1 MSVIEMESR
10 RGDADGSLR
19 AALLAAGQRWASGQR
34 ELVRLV
40 RELDVSGEWAA
51 DGEPSCAHWVAAA
64 LDIELSTAR
73 EWLRIGRALVEL
85 DVIAGAFEQG
95 RLSYSKVRALTR
107 VATAESQT
115 ELCRLAESVP
125 AERLGRAVA
134 AWLGRHETPA
144 ETEARHQAA
153 RSFTSRL
160 DVDGMAVGSY
170 RLPPAEAAKITT
182 PVDTLVVQ
190 RQPAT
195 IDVDASADAPETG
208 TEARWP
214 SVAQQRA
221 DALIEVVSGGG
232 AAISTEIVMH
242 VRADGC
248 SLDDGSPIAGS
259 VIERIAPEAF
269 LRALIHDADAR
280 PVNASGKQRH
290 PTDRQR
296 RVVKARDRR
305 CVDCGATEFLQYDHE
320 PGYDLSR
327 HTIVD
332 ELRLRCWACHR
343 ARHLR
348 EPGCS

>member
-1 MSVIEMESR
+1 MSVIETANP
-10 RGDADGSLR
+10 RGNVGESLR
-19 AALLAAGQRWASGQR
+19 AAVLAAGQRWASGQR

-51 DGEPSCAHWVAAA
+51 DGQPSCAHWVAAA

-73 EWLRIGRALVEL
+73 EWLRVGRALAEL
-85 DVIAGAFEQG
+85 DVIAGAFQRG

-107 VATAESQT
+107 VATVESQA
-115 ELCRLAESVP
+115 ELCGLAERVP
-125 AERLGRAVA
+125 AERLARAVA
-134 AWLGRHETPA
+134 DWLGRHETPA
-144 ETEARHQAA
+144 QTAARHHVA

-160 DVDGMAVGSY
+160 DVDGMVVGSY
-170 RLPPAEAAKITT
+170 RLPPAEAAKIST

-190 RQPAT
+190 RRPAPT
-195 IDVDASADAPETG
+195 DVDASADASTTPSN
-208 TEARWP
+208 ARWP
-214 SVAQQRA
+214 SIAQQRA
-221 DALIEVVSGGG
+221 DALVEVVSGG

-248 SLDDGSPIAGS
+248 SLDDGSPIAGN

-269 LRALIHDADAR
+269 LRVLIHNAEGH
-280 PVNASGKQRH
+280 PINASGKQRH

-296 RVVKARDRR
+296 RVVKARDGC
-305 CVDCGATEFLQYDHE
+305 CVDCGSTEFLQYDHE
-320 PGYDLSR
+320 PGYDRSK

-343 ARHLR
+343 HRHLEQR
-348 EPGCS
+348 ARS

>member
-1 MSVIEMESR
+1 MSVVETANR
-10 RGDADGSLR
+10 RGDVGESLR
-19 AALLAAGQRWASGQR
+19 AAVFAAGQRWASGQR
-34 ELVRLV
+34 DLIRLIC
-40 RELDVSGEWAA
+40 ELDASGEWAA
-51 DGEPSCAHWVAAA
+51 DGSASCAHWVAGA

-95 RLSYSKVRALTR
+95 RLSYTKVRALTR
-107 VATAESQT
+107 VATVESQA
-115 ELCRLAESVP
+115 ELCGLAESVP
-125 AERLGRAVA
+125 AACLGRAVA
-134 AWLGRHETPA
+134 AWLGRHKTPA

-182 PVDTLVVQ
+182 PVDALVVQ
-190 RQPAT
+190 RRPAPT
-195 IDVDASADAPETG
+195 RLDASAAASAKRSETL
-208 TEARWP
+208 WP

-221 DALIEVVSGGG
+221 DALIEVMSGGG
-232 AAISTEIVMH
+232 GAISTEIVMH

-248 SLDDGSPIAGS
+248 SLDDGTPIAAS

-280 PVNASGKQRH
+280 PINASGKQRH

-296 RVVKARDRR
+296 RVVKARDCC
-305 CVDCGATEFLQYDHE
+305 CVDCSTTEFLQYDHE
-320 PGYDLSR
+320 PDYDRSR

-332 ELRLRCWACHR
+332 ELRLRC
-343 ARHLR
+343 
-348 EPGCS
+348 